1 MCKKLL
7 VIQTPAGYFD
17 NEAVPDEGIGPF
29 FLHLKAVSLGMQRL
43 FHFLEHY
50 CFFQLVYHNRS
61 LQLFH
66 FTMKRS

>member
-17 NEAVPDEGIGPF
+17 SAAVPDEGIGPL

-43 FHFLEHY
+43 FHF
-50 CFFQLVYHNRS
+50 
-61 LQLFH
+61 
-66 FTMKRS
+66 

>member
-17 NEAVPDEGIGPF
+17 SAAVPDEGIGPL

-43 FHFLEHY
+43 FHFLEHH
-50 CFFQLVYHNRS
+50 CFFFSIGVSQPQLAAISFYDE
-61 LQLFH
+61 
-66 FTMKRS
+66 M